1 MDPKATSPETG
12 TAEGDALSFEDGV
25 DAIGNLLDDSDDAP
39 NPDDKVEAQADD
51 DTPDEDVED
60 DATAEEE
67 QDDDA
72 EDPDGSGDVKGGR
85 FAPDT
90 AKVTLSDGTVIT
102 VAELKR
108 NNLFQAD
115 YTRKT
120 TEIAEERKSLDGAKS
135 QIGQIATALSQQRD
149 FLLQAAQQFLPK
161 APSRSML
168 DSKSQDYDPIGY
180 ASEKA
185 EFDDRTALLNQ
196 LRYQMQAEQ
205 GRQSQETEAQ
215 QRQRR
220 EDEGRKLVA
229 SIPELGTRKNW
240 DQFWG
245 EAVETAQSFGYAPEE
260 FAEIADDHR
269 VYRVLHELIRLRK
282 AVKRAPQVKQE
293 LQAKPKLMTGGK
305 RMDPKA
311 KTSRE
316 AEGRREALRKTGD
329 FDAGVA
335 ALMDLNL

>member
-12 TAEGDALSFEDGV
+12 TAEGDALSFDDGV
-25 DAIGNLLDDSDDAP
+25 DAISNLLDDSDIDP
-39 NPDDKVEAQADD
+39 NPDEQVEAKADD

-60 DATAEEE
+60 DATAQEDE
-67 QDDDA
+67 DDA
-72 EDPDGSGDVKGGR
+72 EDPDGSDEVKGGR

-120 TEIAEERKSLDGAKS
+120 TELKAEKETVTQAKS
-135 QIGQIATALSQQRD
+135 QLGQVATALQQQRD

-161 APSRSML
+161 PPSRSML
-168 DSKSQDYDPIGY
+168 DPRSQDYDPIGY

-185 EFDDRTALLNQ
+185 EFDERSQVLNQ
-196 LRYQMQAEQ
+196 LAYQQQSEQ
-205 GRQSQETEAQ
+205 GRRSQETEAE
-215 QRQRR
+215 QRARR

-229 SIPELGTRKNW
+229 AIPELGTRKNW

-245 EAVETAQSFGYAPEE
+245 EAVETAQTFGYSAEE
-260 FAEIADDHR
+260 FADIADDHR
-269 VYRVLHELIRLRK
+269 VYLVLHELLRLRK

-293 LQAKPKLMTGGK
+293 MQAKPKLMTGGK

-316 AEGRREALRKTGD
+316 ADSRREALRKTGS